1 MPAVRQTSSTPGDR
15 PPGQVLGRRAFL
27 GLSGASLAGVVIAGC
42 GGDDEPAQTQP
53 EAQTTQTDTGQ
64 EADLTLDFAEPT
76 AVLNY
81 AYALEQLEAAFYT
94 EVNANLFADANSIDK
109 QLFQDLEAHETIHR
123 EFFKAV
129 LGDDA
134 IPDLTPDFSKVDFA
148 DRKSVFE
155 TAQTFENLGVAAY
168 NGAAGLIDVSGP
180 LGAVPLMAAGDI
192 VAVEARH
199 ASAVTAVMESGRGGF
214 SVGAFDE
221 ALPPSEVLAQAQPFI
236 KQKIAVTNVPEQ
248 QGG

>member
-1 MPAVRQTSSTPGDR
+1 MDQLRTRPASGVSTSDR
-15 PPGQVLGRRAFL
+15 SRLRRRGFL
-27 GLSGASLAGVVIAGC
+27 GLGGASLAGVLLAGC
-42 GGDDEPAQTQP
+42 GDDES
-53 EAQTTQTDTGQ
+53 TGQ
-64 EADLTLDFAEPT
+64 VQTEPPTETPAGGDADLTLDFSQPT

-94 EVNANLFADANSIDK
+94 RVNEELYSGANSLDR
-109 QLFQDLEAHETIHR
+109 QLFQDLQAHETIHR
-123 EFFKAV
+123 EFFAAV

-134 IPDLTPDFSKVDFA
+134 IPGLTPNFEAVDFT
-148 DRKSVFE
+148 DRQSVFE

-168 NGAAGLIDVSGP
+168 NGAASLIDIDGP

-199 ASAVTAVMESGRGGF
+199 ASAVTALMNSGRGGF
-214 SVGAFDE
+214 SVDAFDA

-236 KQKIAVTNVPEQ
+236 QERIAVSNVPDT
-248 QGG
+248 QGGQ